1 MGGEEAGKSG
11 FGSVVASCFSL
22 LQAGGKHAAKHK
34 TRFEIACVLL
44 GGKDKYSLRFER
56 GRWREHGQELC
67 IRCS

>member
-11 FGSVVASCFSL
+11 FGSVVAFCFLL

-44 GGKDKYSLRFER
+44 SGKDK
-56 GRWREHGQELC
+56 
-67 IRCS
+67 